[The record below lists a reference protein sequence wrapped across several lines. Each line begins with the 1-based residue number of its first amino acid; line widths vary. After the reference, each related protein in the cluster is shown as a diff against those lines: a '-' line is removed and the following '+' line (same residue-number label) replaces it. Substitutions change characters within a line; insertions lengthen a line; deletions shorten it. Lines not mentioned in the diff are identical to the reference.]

1 MYAEQVNV
9 AGELLEAV
17 QALRML
23 ADSISRS
30 IGQAMPDVAGRLRVI
45 TDGGSTLGTITT
57 LSTLSTLSNQTL
69 IGGYAASE
77 QIPMLMHMGADN
89 LRRNIQVS

>member
-9 AGELLEAV
+9 AGELLEAA

-57 LSTLSTLSNQTL
+57 LSTLSNQTL